1 VSDPGAAL
9 RPASSEGG
17 APSVP
22 AVQVR
27 GLTKYYDSGL
37 IRALNGV
44 DLDIGHGE
52 IVSITGPS
60 GCGKSTLLH
69 LLAALDVPTSGSI
82 RVEGHDV
89 GKLDHPNRYRREVV
103 GLVFQLHNLLPRLS
117 LLGNVEIAMMGS
129 RRPRR
134 ERGRYALKLLEEVG
148 LRSLAHRRPTQLSGG
163 ERQRV
168 AIARAMAN
176 DPSVLLADEPT
187 GSLDTASVRSVL
199 SLFGKLR
206 AERATTIV
214 LVTHDPSVAK
224 VADRR
229 IEMLDGGVESDSQA
243 RLIRGAPGGS
253 RSGDLSTT

>member
-1 VSDPGAAL
+1 VSDPRAAQA
-9 RPASSEGG
+9 PESSEGT
-17 APSVP
+17 PSVP

-27 GLTKYYDSGL
+27 GLTKVYDDGL

-44 DLDIGHGE
+44 DLDVRHAE
-52 IVSITGPS
+52 MVSITGPS

-69 LLAALDVPTSGSI
+69 LLAALDLPTSGSI
-82 RVEGHDV
+82 RVEGHELAT
-89 GKLDHPNRYRREVV
+89 LDHPNRYRREVV

-134 ERGRYALKLLEEVG
+134 ERARHALDLLEEVG
-148 LRSLAHRRPTQLSGG
+148 LGSLAHRRPTQLSGG

-199 SLFGKLR
+199 TLFEKLR
-206 AERATTIV
+206 AQRATTIV
-214 LVTHDPSVAK
+214 LVTHDPSVAE

-229 IEMLDGGVESDSQA
+229 IEMLDGSVVTDSQA
-243 RLIRGAPGGS
+243 PVPG
-253 RSGDLSTT
+253 

>member
-1 VSDPGAAL
+1 VSDPRAAL
-9 RPASSEGG
+9 AQESSEG
-17 APSVP
+17 AQSAP

-27 GLTKYYDSGL
+27 GLTKVYDDGL

-44 DLDIGHGE
+44 DLDIQHGE
-52 IVSITGPS
+52 MVSITGPS

-69 LLAALDVPTSGSI
+69 LLAALDLPTSGSI

-89 GKLDHPNRYRREVV
+89 VALNHPNRYRREVV

-129 RRPRR
+129 RRPRH
-134 ERGRYALKLLEEVG
+134 ERARHALELLEEVG
-148 LRSLAHRRPTQLSGG
+148 LGSLAHRHPTQLSGG

-199 SLFGKLR
+199 SLFEKLR

-214 LVTHDPSVAK
+214 LVTHDPSVAG

-229 IEMLDGGVESDSQA
+229 IVMLDGGVVTDSQA
-243 RLIRGAPGGS
+243 PGHPD
-253 RSGDLSTT
+253 RSQSTDVA

>member
-1 VSDPGAAL
+1 MSDPRAAQ
-9 RPASSEGG
+9 
-17 APSVP
+17 APESRESAQSVL

-27 GLTKYYDSGL
+27 GLTKVYDDGL
-37 IRALNGV
+37 IQALNGV
-44 DLDIGHGE
+44 DLDIRHGE
-52 IVSITGPS
+52 MVSITGPS

-89 GKLDHPNRYRREVV
+89 VALDHPNRYRREVV

-117 LLGNVEIAMMGS
+117 LLGNVDIAMMGS
-129 RRPRR
+129 HRPRR
-134 ERGRYALKLLEEVG
+134 ERAHHALELLEDVG
-148 LRSLAHRRPTQLSGG
+148 LGSLAHRHPTQLSGG

-199 SLFGKLR
+199 ALFEKLR

-214 LVTHDPSVAK
+214 LVTHDPSVAE

-229 IEMLDGGVESDSQA
+229 VEMLDGGVVSDSLFPA
-243 RLIRGAPGGS
+243 HSGS
-253 RSGDLSTT
+253 LPS

>member
-1 VSDPGAAL
+1 
-9 RPASSEGG
+9 
-17 APSVP
+17 VP

-27 GLTKYYDSGL
+27 GLTKIYDDGL
-37 IRALNGV
+37 IRALSGI
-44 DLDIGHGE
+44 DLEIRQGE
-52 IVSITGPS
+52 MVSMTGPS

-69 LLAALDVPTSGSI
+69 LLAALDAPTSGSI

-89 GKLDHPNRYRREVV
+89 VALDHPNLYRREVV

-134 ERGRYALKLLEEVG
+134 ERGRHALELLDEVG
-148 LRSLAHRRPTQLSGG
+148 LGSLAHRHPTQLSGG

-176 DPSVLLADEPT
+176 DPRVLLADEPT

-199 SLFGKLR
+199 SLFRELR
-206 AERATTIV
+206 AERGTTIV
-214 LVTHDPSVAK
+214 LVTHDPSVAE

-229 IEMLDGGVESDSQA
+229 IEMLDGSIVSDSQSA
-243 RLIRGAPGGS
+243 THSESAS
-253 RSGDLSTT
+253 RT

>member
-1 VSDPGAAL
+1 MSDPRAAL
-9 RPASSEGG
+9 APESSES
-17 APSVP
+17 AQPVP

-27 GLTKYYDSGL
+27 GLTKVYDDGL
-37 IRALNGV
+37 IQALNGV
-44 DLDIGHGE
+44 DLDIRHGE
-52 IVSITGPS
+52 MVSITGPS

-82 RVEGHDV
+82 RVEEHV
-89 GKLDHPNRYRREVV
+89 VVRLHHPNRYRREVV

-134 ERGRYALKLLEEVG
+134 ERARYALELLGEVG
-148 LRSLAHRRPTQLSGG
+148 LRSLAHRHPTQLSGG

-176 DPSVLLADEPT
+176 DPSVLLDDEPT

-199 SLFGKLR
+199 SLFEKLR

-214 LVTHDPSVAK
+214 LVTHDPSVAE

-229 IEMLDGGVESDSQA
+229 IEMLDGGIVTDSQA
-243 RLIRGAPGGS
+243 PS
-253 RSGDLSTT
+253 RADNPHSTDVA

>member
-1 VSDPGAAL
+1 VSDPKTAL
-9 RPASSEGG
+9 APEPSEPAQSL
-17 APSVP
+17 P
-22 AVQVR
+22 AVEVR
-27 GLTKYYDSGL
+27 GLTKVYDDGL
-37 IRALNGV
+37 IHALNGV
-44 DLDIGHGE
+44 DLDIRHGE
-52 IVSITGPS
+52 MVSITGPS

-89 GKLDHPNRYRREVV
+89 VRLDHPNRYRREVV
-103 GLVFQLHNLLPRLS
+103 GLVFQLHNLLPRLT

-129 RRPRR
+129 PRPHR
-134 ERGRYALKLLEEVG
+134 ERGSYALELLDEVG

-187 GSLDTASVRSVL
+187 GSLDTSSVRSVL

-206 AERATTIV
+206 SERATTIV
-214 LVTHDPSVAK
+214 LVTHDQSVAE

-229 IEMLDGGVESDSQA
+229 IEMVDGSVVWDS
-243 RLIRGAPGGS
+243 
-253 RSGDLSTT
+253 LSPSHSENAKRT

>member
-1 VSDPGAAL
+1 VSEARIATASEAGDP
-9 RPASSEGG
+9 
-17 APSVP
+17 APSML
-22 AVQVR
+22 AVRVR
-27 GLTKYYDSGL
+27 GLKKVYDDGL
-37 IRALNGV
+37 IPALNGV

-52 IVSITGPS
+52 MVSITGPS

-82 RVEGHDV
+82 QVEGHDV
-89 GKLDHPNRYRREVV
+89 VRLDHPNRYRREVV

-134 ERGRYALKLLEEVG
+134 ERAHYALELLEEVG
-148 LRSLAHRRPTQLSGG
+148 LRSLANRYPTQLSGG

-187 GSLDTASVRSVL
+187 GSLDTTSVRSVL
-199 SLFGKLR
+199 SLFEKLR
-206 AERATTIV
+206 REHATTIL
-214 LVTHDPSVAK
+214 LVTHDPSVAE

-229 IEMLDGGVESDSQA
+229 IEMLDGGVVMDSQVSSH
-243 RLIRGAPGGS
+243 PESS
-253 RSGDLSTT
+253 RSTEVT

>member
-1 VSDPGAAL
+1 MSDSRAGLAPE
-9 RPASSEGG
+9 PSQGG
-17 APSVP
+17 PSTA

-27 GLTKYYDSGL
+27 GLTKLYDDGL
-37 IRALNGV
+37 IPALNGV
-44 DLDIGHGE
+44 DLDIPPGE
-52 IVSITGPS
+52 MVSITGPS

-82 RVEGHDV
+82 GVEGYDV
-89 GKLDHPNRYRREVV
+89 VRLDHPNRYRREVV

-129 RRPRR
+129 HRPRR
-134 ERGRYALKLLEEVG
+134 ERAHHALELLEDVG
-148 LRSLAHRRPTQLSGG
+148 LGSLAHRHPTQLSGG

-199 SLFGKLR
+199 ALFEKLR

-214 LVTHDPSVAK
+214 LVTHDPSVAE

-229 IEMLDGGVESDSQA
+229 VEMLDGGVVSDSLFPA
-243 RLIRGAPGGS
+243 HSGS
-253 RSGDLSTT
+253 LPS

>member
-1 VSDPGAAL
+1 VSDPRATRA
-9 RPASSEGG
+9 PETSEL
-17 APSVP
+17 AQSVP

-27 GLTKYYDSGL
+27 GLTKVYDDGL
-37 IRALNGV
+37 IQALNKV
-44 DLDIGHGE
+44 NLDVGHGE
-52 IVSITGPS
+52 MVSITGPS

-69 LLAALDVPTSGSI
+69 LLAALDVPTSGSV
-82 RVEGHDV
+82 RVQGHDV
-89 GKLDHPNRYRREVV
+89 VSLDHPNRYRRDVV

-134 ERGRYALKLLEEVG
+134 ARPGHALELLEEVG
-148 LRSLAHRRPTQLSGG
+148 LRSLAHRHPTQLSGG

-187 GSLDTASVRSVL
+187 GSLDTASVHTVL
-199 SLFGKLR
+199 SLFEELR
-206 AERATTIV
+206 AERGTTIV
-214 LVTHDPSVAK
+214 LVTHDPSVAE

-229 IEMLDGGVESDSQA
+229 IEMLDGSVVADSQT
-243 RLIRGAPGGS
+243 APNQRTQADLGGVS
-253 RSGDLSTT
+253 NN